1 MCINRSSLF
10 YPFYQ
15 REDMSEQRQSVPTL
29 MSLGGRPA
37 NSRREIKIIDTTLRD
52 AHQSIWAT
60 RMRTE
65 HIIAMAPLF
74 DKAGFEQVDLMVPI
88 QSDVSVRYLKE
99 DPWERVRLA
108 HKYAPNTR
116 FRALVRSKNI
126 ASFDFLPDDVVDAWV
141 RQLYANGF
149 RVIGSFDGLNDV
161 SNIDEGLRTAKEL
174 GAHTFGALSF
184 CESPVH
190 TDELYV
196 RTAIELIEKCDVDS
210 IMLKDAGGLLTPE
223 RIRTLVP
230 AIKEVIGDRPL
241 ELHSHCLTGLA
252 PQVYLEAVE
261 LGCDALHTSIAP
273 LADGNGQPA
282 TDRKST
288 RLNSSHVAI
297 SYAVFCLK
305 KKKNKT
311 YQSVTYLQIS
321 FANRILLHAE
331 NRTDKKAVSSAS

>member
-74 DKAGFEQVDLMVPI
+74 DKAGFEQVDVMAPI
-88 QSDVSVRYLKE
+88 QFDVSVCYLKE
-99 DPWERVRLA
+99 DTWERVRLA
-108 HKYAPNTR
+108 HKYATNTR
-116 FRALVRSKNI
+116 FRALVRSKII

-161 SNIDEGLRTAKEL
+161 SNIDEGLRKIGRASCRERVEIAC
-174 GAHTFGALSF
+174 GAGV
-184 CESPVH
+184 CGEN
-190 TDELYV
+190 
-196 RTAIELIEKCDVDS
+196 K
-210 IMLKDAGGLLTPE
+210 LK
-223 RIRTLVP
+223 
-230 AIKEVIGDRPL
+230 
-241 ELHSHCLTGLA
+241 
-252 PQVYLEAVE
+252 
-261 LGCDALHTSIAP
+261 
-273 LADGNGQPA
+273 
-282 TDRKST
+282 
-288 RLNSSHVAI
+288 
-297 SYAVFCLK
+297 
-305 KKKNKT
+305 
-311 YQSVTYLQIS
+311 LQW
-321 FANRILLHAE
+321 
-331 NRTDKKAVSSAS
+331 